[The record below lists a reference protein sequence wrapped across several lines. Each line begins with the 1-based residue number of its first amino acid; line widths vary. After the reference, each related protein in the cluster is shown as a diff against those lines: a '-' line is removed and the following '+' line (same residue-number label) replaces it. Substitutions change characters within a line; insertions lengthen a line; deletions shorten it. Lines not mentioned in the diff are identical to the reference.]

1 MKAASKVKRLKV
13 WLILKA
19 AFIFFLIGGSF
30 FILKHRKDALLRECT
45 QLLEYSLSHGTD
57 CRVRIGKVGGRLAG
71 FVSFKDVTVEAPWLP
86 EGEESVF
93 RASEIQFRYDWLDF
107 FTKNPNAKIEVI
119 VTKPV
124 VYWRPRV
131 GLKKQEFPLFS
142 WVRDWAV
149 SQKDRFVVRL
159 KSMTLIL
166 GYQKKEFKDIDI
178 DYENRT
184 LRAEIPLTHVKIG
197 ASDLSSVVKLEGR
210 FQAGRSAAED
220 LISGQITTEGTV
232 VNWKP
237 LEEAKLEFDFSSDS
251 FRVDTVTLLGGIDI
265 SGQVDP
271 TDDYAID
278 FTLKAQNYALSNL
291 GPFFGLEKSAASRSR
306 IDTVTRLHG
315 SLWAPAIESRWRIYE
330 GVFGKRSFK
339 AMDVSVEG
347 VYPTV
352 RIADSRILLQDG
364 SSMRIAD
371 KTLEVREL
379 FQEKTYERLVS
390 EAEQDTVVWG
400 DWELSRQKGNNDRSE
415 FVMQRNLGENA
426 NVHFTKFS
434 EGDKP
439 LESRDSKKMEVGFE
453 YRLRAKDSLKL
464 ELRDDEEFIGVERK
478 MKF

>member
-1 MKAASKVKRLKV
+1 
-13 WLILKA
+13 
-19 AFIFFLIGGSF
+19 
-30 FILKHRKDALLRECT
+30 
-45 QLLEYSLSHGTD
+45 
-57 CRVRIGKVGGRLAG
+57 
-71 FVSFKDVTVEAPWLP
+71 
-86 EGEESVF
+86 
-93 RASEIQFRYDWLDF
+93 
-107 FTKNPNAKIEVI
+107 
-119 VTKPV
+119 
-124 VYWRPRV
+124 
-131 GLKKQEFPLFS
+131 
-142 WVRDWAV
+142 
-149 SQKDRFVVRL
+149 
-159 KSMTLIL
+159 
-166 GYQKKEFKDIDI
+166 
-178 DYENRT
+178 
-184 LRAEIPLTHVKIG
+184 
-197 ASDLSSVVKLEGR
+197 
-210 FQAGRSAAED
+210 
-220 LISGQITTEGTV
+220 
-232 VNWKP
+232 
-237 LEEAKLEFDFSSDS
+237 
-251 FRVDTVTLLGGIDI
+251 
-265 SGQVDP
+265 
-271 TDDYAID
+271 
-278 FTLKAQNYALSNL
+278 
-291 GPFFGLEKSAASRSR
+291 
-306 IDTVTRLHG
+306 LHG